1 MDPRDLPG
9 GGPAFPPMHDPDT
22 HASGMTLR
30 DYFAAQAM
38 QAHIVASFSALAAA
52 YEKDTDRVNEIL
64 AMTAYETADAMI
76 RQRG

>member
-1 MDPRDLPG
+1 MDSNPLQ
-9 GGPAFPPMHDPDT
+9 PAFPRDHRHDG
-22 HASGMTLR
+22 HNGMTLR

>member
-1 MDPRDLPG
+1 MDMKSIQ
-9 GGPAFPPMHDPDT
+9 AFPGPNDADVNNQM
-22 HASGMTLR
+22 GLTLR

-52 YEKDTDRVNEIL
+52 YEKDTDRVNEII